1 MHRAELKRLRGEWDA
16 AETEAL
22 DACVELERY
31 QMFDGVGHAHYE
43 VGEVRLHMGDL
54 DGAETAFNRAYEFGV
69 EPQPGLAQLMVA
81 RGKVDEAARSL
92 ERSLSSAGDGPNIDL
107 LSRSRLLPVQVEV
120 ALARNDVS
128 TARGAIDEMDRL
140 ATDFERP
147 AFEAMAATGRG
158 QLALHE
164 GDHENA
170 IRHLGHAWRTW
181 SDIGFQY
188 ESARARTV
196 LGRAHLAAGDEDHGR
211 MELGAARS
219 VFERLG
225 AKLDLREVNRILADI
240 EGPHEDRARV
250 TKTFMFTDIVTS
262 TDLVG
267 LIGDEQWEA
276 LLAWHDRALRA
287 AFAEHDGREV
297 SHTGDGFFVTF
308 DRAGDAVDAA
318 VSIQRRLAEH
328 RREHGF
334 APQVRVG
341 LHTDEA
347 TIDGNDYRG
356 KGVHLAARVGS
367 AAGAEEIVASAAA
380 LEAAGELRFPVSEAR
395 SVELKGIEETVELQT
410 IEWKTTHP
418 A

>member
-1 MHRAELKRLRGEWDA
+1 
-16 AETEAL
+16 
-22 DACVELERY
+22 
-31 QMFDGVGHAHYE
+31 
-43 VGEVRLHMGDL
+43 
-54 DGAETAFNRAYEFGV
+54 
-69 EPQPGLAQLMVA
+69 
-81 RGKVDEAARSL
+81 
-92 ERSLSSAGDGPNIDL
+92 
-107 LSRSRLLPVQVEV
+107 
-120 ALARNDVS
+120 
-128 TARGAIDEMDRL
+128 
-140 ATDFERP
+140 
-147 AFEAMAATGRG
+147 
-158 QLALHE
+158 
-164 GDHENA
+164 
-170 IRHLGHAWRTW
+170 
-181 SDIGFQY
+181 
-188 ESARARTV
+188 
-196 LGRAHLAAGDEDHGR
+196 

-225 AKLDLREVNRILADI
+225 AKLDLREVNKVLADI

-267 LIGDEQWEA
+267 LIGDEQWET

-287 AFAEHDGREV
+287 AIAEQEGTEI

-308 DRAGDAVDAA
+308 DRAGDAVEAA

-347 TIDGNDYRG
+347 TLAGSDFRG

-367 AAGAEEIVASAAA
+367 AAGAEEIAVSAAA

-395 SVELKGIEETVELQT
+395 SVELKGIGEAVELHT
-410 IEWKTTHP
+410 IEWKTTGS